1 MHFCA
6 SSCGLT
12 ISQCD
17 SEPLLAGGGTIV
29 VPYVR
34 LFLRQV
40 PRGENTHQVP
50 WENTL
55 QILREI
61 WLPSQASALGNNT
74 STTFGLG
81 IGRKRKGFILFFVST
96 KKVDNTYDMTHA
108 IQAWLSPKQT
118 DTLSLHIICK
128 PTQTMQL
135 PQLRFLKWLAYLV
148 ERLEGTLLWFW

>member
-1 MHFCA
+1 MLERGQVFYFFKIKCKMHFCA
-6 SSCGLT
+6 SSCGLA

-17 SEPLLAGGGTIV
+17 SEPLLAGGGAIV

-61 WLPSQASALGNNT
+61 
-74 STTFGLG
+74 
-81 IGRKRKGFILFFVST
+81 
-96 KKVDNTYDMTHA
+96 
-108 IQAWLSPKQT
+108 
-118 DTLSLHIICK
+118 
-128 PTQTMQL
+128 
-135 PQLRFLKWLAYLV
+135 
-148 ERLEGTLLWFW
+148 